1 VTSSRPLFACSLAL
15 LVGGDGQQAD
25 LPEQTHL
32 LARAE
37 ERAAAGRYA
46 EARRLYERLARAHP
60 DTAEGRTAARRSKPS
75 AYLGAAP
82 IVANGPPANRVDVAL
97 MGDGYQLG
105 EMKGFDKLAA
115 DIPPLFERQATLREY
130 FSYFNFHRLALVSAD
145 NGVDGFGREY
155 DTALDGRTL
164 STYAGHV
171 GVSAKRVRAMLDDW
185 GEHDSLAIVFVK
197 QGVLGTGG
205 GGFATIGGRNAKTT
219 IHEWGHA
226 FAGLGDEYA
235 TKTHERGGVSRRVN
249 VSDTDD
255 PDEVPWAHWIEAGV
269 RGVGVYEGAAGQVRG
284 AWKPTSGGCVM
295 ESGEFF
301 CPPCREAL
309 VLRIYS
315 IVDPI
320 ESCSPLPHPRGHAV
334 HLVLDDPFEPL
345 AFEVGVMQPEKH
357 RIEVGWWVL
366 PERAAPLGPQERLE
380 RYRPSRAGHT
390 DRRGRGPLPMM
401 PTEPVAYSRGVR
413 SGRHRFRLEP
423 GELEPGRYRVV
434 CRATDTTL
442 LRGERTPW
450 VLADPDDLLVSERAW
465 WVVVPQED

>member
-1 VTSSRPLFACSLAL
+1 MASPLLLLFCAILAFAHPGSALQDSTPQAAL
-15 LVGGDGQQAD
+15 LEKAQA
-25 LPEQTHL
+25 H
-32 LARAE
+32 ARKGSYAS
-37 ERAAAGRYA
+37 AAN
-46 EARRLYERLARAHP
+46 LYRRLARDHP
-60 DTAEGRTAARRSKPS
+60 DTPEGRTAERRSKPS
-75 AYLGAAP
+75 AYLGSAP
-82 IVANGPPANRVDVAL
+82 IVEHGPPPNRVDVAL
-97 MGDGYQLG
+97 MGDGYQLR
-105 EMKGFDKLAA
+105 EMKGFDKLAE
-115 DIPPLFERQATLREY
+115 DIPPLFKRQATLREY
-130 FSYFNFHRLALVSAD
+130 FTYFNFQRLALVSKD

-164 STYAGHV
+164 GTFAGHV
-171 GVSAKRVRAMLDDW
+171 GVSAKRVRAMLDEW

-255 PDEVPWAHWIEAGV
+255 PEKVPWAHWIEAGV
-269 RGVGVYEGAAGQVRG
+269 RGVGVYEGASGQVRG

-320 ESCSPLPHPRGHAV
+320 ESCTPLPHPRKHSVYLA
-334 HLVLDDPFEPL
+334 LDDPFEPL
-345 AFEVGVMQPEKH
+345 EFEVKVMQPDSH
-357 RIEVGWWVL
+357 RLEVRWWVM
-366 PERAAPLGPQERLE
+366 PERAAPLEPEDRLDTAAAT
-380 RYRPSRAGHT
+380 RTAGGAGLW
-390 DRRGRGPLPMM
+390 R
-401 PTEPVAYSRGVR
+401 
-413 SGRHRFRLEP
+413 
-423 GELEPGRYRVV
+423 
-434 CRATDTTL
+434 
-442 LRGERTPW
+442 
-450 VLADPDDLLVSERAW
+450 
-465 WVVVPQED
+465 

>member
-1 VTSSRPLFACSLAL
+1 MASCFPPLIWLILSCAQGPQPLSDPTPQATL
-15 LVGGDGQQAD
+15 L
-25 LPEQTHL
+25 
-32 LARAE
+32 
-37 ERAAAGRYA
+37 ERA
-46 EARRLYERLARAHP
+46 EARAGEGHYADAATLYGRLARDHP
-60 DTAEGRTAARRSKPS
+60 DTPEGRTAARRSQSS
-75 AYLGAAP
+75 AYLGSAA
-82 IVANGPPANRVDVAL
+82 IVENGPGENRVDVAL
-97 MGDGYQLG
+97 MGDGYQLR
-105 EMKGFDKLAA
+105 EMRGFDKLAE

-130 FSYFNFHRLALVSAD
+130 YTYFNFRRLALVSAD

-164 STYAGHV
+164 GTYAGHV
-171 GVSAKRVRAMLDDW
+171 GVSAERVRAMLDEW

-226 FAGLGDEYA
+226 FAELGDEYA

-255 PDEVPWAHWIEAGV
+255 PEEVPWAHWIKAGV
-269 RGVGVYEGAAGQVRG
+269 RGIGVYEGASGQVRG

-320 ESCSPLPHPRGHAV
+320 ESCSPLPHPRRHAV
-334 HLVLDDPFEPL
+334 QLVLDDPLE
-345 AFEVGVMQPEKH
+345 FEVEVMRPENH
-357 RIEVGWWVL
+357 RLEVRWWVI
-366 PERAAPLGPQERLE
+366 PERGAPMEPEERLQ
-380 RYRPSRAGHT
+380 RYRNRHT
-390 DRRGRGPLPMM
+390 DRRGRGPLAMIPLD
-401 PTEPVAYSRGVR
+401 PAATSRGQR
-413 SGRHRFRLEP
+413 SGRHRFRLER
-423 GELEPGRYRVV
+423 GDLESGRYRVL
-434 CRATDTTL
+434 CRARDRTL

-450 VLADPDDLLVSERAW
+450 VLEDPDDLLVSQRAW
-465 WVVVPQED
+465 WVVVPEAR

>member
-1 VTSSRPLFACSLAL
+1 MASPLLLLFCAILAFAHPGSALQDSTPQAAL
-15 LVGGDGQQAD
+15 LEKAQA
-25 LPEQTHL
+25 H
-32 LARAE
+32 ARKGSYAS
-37 ERAAAGRYA
+37 AAN
-46 EARRLYERLARAHP
+46 LYRRLARDHP
-60 DTAEGRTAARRSKPS
+60 DTPEGRTAERRSKPS
-75 AYLGAAP
+75 AYLGSAP
-82 IVANGPPANRVDVAL
+82 IVEHGPPPNRVDVAL
-97 MGDGYQLG
+97 MGDGYQLR
-105 EMKGFDKLAA
+105 EMKGFDKLAE

-130 FSYFNFHRLALVSAD
+130 FTYFNFQRLALVSKD

-164 STYAGHV
+164 GTFAGHV
-171 GVSAKRVRAMLDDW
+171 GVSAKRVRAMLDEW

-255 PDEVPWAHWIEAGV
+255 PEKVPWAHWIEAGV
-269 RGVGVYEGAAGQVRG
+269 RGVGVYEGASGQVRG

-320 ESCSPLPHPRGHAV
+320 ESCTPLPHPRKHSVYLA
-334 HLVLDDPFEPL
+334 LDDPFEPL
-345 AFEVGVMQPEKH
+345 EFEVRVMQPDSH
-357 RIEVGWWVL
+357 RLEVRWWVM
-366 PERAAPLGPQERLE
+366 PERAAPLEPEDRLD
-380 RYRPSRAGHT
+380 RYRSSHT
-390 DRRGRGPLPMM
+390 DRRGRGPLAMI
-401 PTEPVAYSRGVR
+401 PTEPVSTSRGVR
-413 SGRHRFRLEP
+413 SGEHRFRLER
-423 GELEPGRYRVV
+423 GDLEPGRYRVL
-434 CRATDTTL
+434 CRARDTTR
-442 LRGERTPW
+442 LRGERSPW
-450 VLADPDDLLVSERAW
+450 VIADPDDLLVSQRAW
-465 WVVVPQED
+465 WVVVPERD